1 MPSLIVTAD
10 TDPDNAIIAAE
21 RENAVHYPKSVTVDN
36 SDAGSV
42 DQAIIIRDDFSTDQ
56 SSALAAAA
64 KEIERWRAT
73 ILAGDV
79 VTFNEQDL
87 KGVKCLGA
95 LKVKA
100 GVIDPDC
107 HITVGYETE

>member
-1 MPSLIVTAD
+1 MPSLIVTAN
-10 TDPDNAIIAAE
+10 TDPQVVAAE
-21 RENAVHYPKSVTVDN
+21 RENAVHYPKSITVDN
-36 SDAGSV
+36 SHAASV

-56 SSALAAAA
+56 SSELAAED

-73 ILAGDV
+73 ILEGDV

-100 GVIDPDC
+100 GAVDANC

>member
-1 MPSLIVTAD
+1 MPSLIVTAN
-10 TDPDNAIIAAE
+10 TDPDEAIVAAE

-36 SDAGSV
+36 SHAGSV

-56 SSALAAAA
+56 SSELAADP
-64 KEIERWRAT
+64 KEIPRWRAT

-95 LKVKA
+95 LKVMA
-100 GVIDPDC
+100 GAVDESC